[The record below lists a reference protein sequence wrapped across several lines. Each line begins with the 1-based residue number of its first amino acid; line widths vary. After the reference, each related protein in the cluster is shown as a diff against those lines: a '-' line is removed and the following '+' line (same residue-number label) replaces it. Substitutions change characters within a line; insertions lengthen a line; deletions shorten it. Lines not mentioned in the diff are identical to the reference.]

1 MAIHQKRRND
11 ERRPQYPHQ
20 DAERMQQINEM
31 C

>member
-1 MAIHQKRRND
+1 MAIMKRSND